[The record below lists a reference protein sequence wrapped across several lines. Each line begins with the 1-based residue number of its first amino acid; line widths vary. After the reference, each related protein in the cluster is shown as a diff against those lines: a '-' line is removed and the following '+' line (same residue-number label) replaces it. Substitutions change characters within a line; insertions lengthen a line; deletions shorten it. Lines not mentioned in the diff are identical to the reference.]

1 VHLAAPGR
9 RAEIVVVS
17 AAKGGRKDRAVR
29 SWRSLEISKIQD
41 WIVLRMLRISQESD

>member
-1 VHLAAPGR
+1 LPLREGVPKLLAYQR
-9 RAEIVVVS
+9 Q
-17 AAKGGRKDRAVR
+17 KGGQKDRAVR